1 MIRKIPQILRAYLF
15 MLLYK
20 AGFINDVNYKRVLKQ
35 RIASCE
41 DCILR
46 NGNWCSKQRVTAI
59 INDTGKQQRIS
70 GCGCIWR
77 VKIFDNTPDPCPL
90 HKWSE
95 FDKY

>member
-20 AGFINDVNYKRVLKQ
+20 AGFINDVNYKRVLNQ

-46 NGNWCSKQRVTAI
+46 KRKWCSKRRKTAI
-59 INDTGKQQRIS
+59 INNEGKQQRIK
-70 GCGCIWR
+70 GCGCIWKI
-77 VKIFDNTPDPCPL
+77 KIFDNTPNPCPL
-90 HKWSE
+90 SKWSE
-95 FDKY
+95 FNND

>member
-59 INDTGKQQRIS
+59 INDAGKQQRVK
-70 GCGCIWR
+70 GCGCYLPA
-77 VKIFDNTPDPCPL
+77 KIFDDTPDPCPL
-90 HKWSE
+90 HLWE
-95 FDKY
+95 ELNND

>member
-1 MIRKIPQILRAYLF
+1 MEKILSIIRAYIF

-46 NGNWCSKQRVTAI
+46 NGNWCSKKNSIVVIKKGSNYETVT
-59 INDTGKQQRIS
+59 
-70 GCGCIWR
+70 GCSCYLPA
-77 VKIFDNTPDPCPL
+77 KIFDDTPDTCPL
-90 HKWSE
+90 HRWE
-95 FDKY
+95 ELNND